1 MPSIGIALVALCRI
15 TLGTSNRPPKHRGP
29 TVQRS
34 VPRTLGNRNSDP
46 ETVPGILELDSS
58 PRTGLKVVNA
68 LWKLEKFDL
77 SIRRGHEGAL
87 PELLL
92 PL

>member
-1 MPSIGIALVALCRI
+1 M
-15 TLGTSNRPPKHRGP
+15 T
-29 TVQRS
+29 
-34 VPRTLGNRNSDP
+34 DP

-68 LWKLEKFDL
+68 LWMLKKFDL
-77 SIRRGHEGAL
+77 SIRRGRKGVL
-87 PELLL
+87 PEFLL